1 MKPIEVKGNT
11 YTSYIK
17 EVNDKDPVFKA
28 GDHVRISKYNNIF
41 TKRYNPNCSEKVFM
55 IKEVKSTVLWAY
67 VINYL
72 NGAEIT
78 GTFCEKELQKT
89 NQQEFRMKKVFKRKV

>member
-17 EVNDKDPVFKA
+17 EVNEKYPVFKA

-72 NGAEIT
+72 NGEEIT

-89 NQQEFRMKKVFKRKV
+89 NQ

>member
-41 TKRYNPNCSEKVFM
+41 TKRYNSNCSEKVFM

-72 NGAEIT
+72 NGAKIT